1 MKNQYLVP
9 AVLLSLALVTSG
21 YFIGNIHKFGKQYD
35 RHVEVKGLSE
45 REVAADL
52 AVWPMTI
59 ALSGNDL
66 NALERDIEFQNKAVY
81 QFFKDQGFTD
91 SEITRGILNI
101 TDAYANYYG
110 GGTQR
115 PEYRYQGNSEF
126 TVRTTDIEKLQ
137 KALTASPV
145 LLSKG
150 ILLGSKNSW
159 RPIEY
164 LFTGLTALK
173 PVMIEEATRNAREV
187 AERFAQ
193 DSKAE
198 VGDILIARQGLFT
211 IEDRDQST
219 PQIKTVRV
227 VSTIDFQLVD

>member
-1 MKNQYLVP
+1 MKNTYLVP
-9 AVLLSLALVTSG
+9 AVLLAVSVAVAG
-21 YFIGNIHKFGKQYD
+21 FYIGNMHRLGKKFD
-35 RHVEVKGLSE
+35 RHVQVKGLSE

-59 ALSGNDL
+59 ALAGNDL
-66 NALERDIEFQNKAVY
+66 NSLERDIEVQNKEVY
-81 QFFKDQGFTD
+81 QFFIDQGFTEA
-91 SEITRGILNI
+91 EITRGVLNI
-101 TDAYANYYG
+101 TDAYANLYASPG
-110 GGTQR
+110 QR

-137 KALTASPV
+137 KALTASPE

-164 LFTGLTALK
+164 LYTGLNDIK
-173 PVMIEEATRNAREV
+173 PAMIEEATRNAREV

-193 DSKAE
+193 DSQSE

-219 PQIKTVRV
+219 PQVKTVRV

>member
-1 MKNQYLVP
+1 MKSLYLLPSV
-9 AVLLSLALVTSG
+9 VISLAICLAG
-21 YFIGNIHKFGKQYD
+21 YFIGNMHKQGKKYD
-35 RHVEVKGLSE
+35 RHVAVKGLSE
-45 REVAADL
+45 REVPADL

-59 ALSGNDL
+59 ALAGNDL
-66 NALERDIEFQNKAVY
+66 QSLERDIEFQNREVY
-81 QFFKDQGFTD
+81 QFFIKQGFKE
-91 SEITRGILNI
+91 SEITRGVLNI
-101 TDAYANYYG
+101 TDAYANLYG
-110 GGTQR
+110 SSGQR

-126 TVRTTDIEKLQ
+126 TVRTTEIDKLQ
-137 KALTASPV
+137 KALTASPE

-150 ILLGSKNSW
+150 ILLGSKNNW

-164 LFTGLTALK
+164 LFTDLNEIK
-173 PVMIEEATRNAREV
+173 PAMIEEATRNAREV

-193 DSKAE
+193 DSRSE

-227 VSTIDFQLVD
+227 VSTIDFQLTD